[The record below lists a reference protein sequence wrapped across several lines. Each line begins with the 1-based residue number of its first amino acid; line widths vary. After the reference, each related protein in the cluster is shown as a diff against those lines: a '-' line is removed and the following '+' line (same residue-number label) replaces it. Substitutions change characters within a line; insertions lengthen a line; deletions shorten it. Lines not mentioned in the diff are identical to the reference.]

1 MSIFRKLMTTRA
13 TQMSPAHVEALNGIE
28 VEFYATR
35 GPDKKVLDAW
45 RLYINHLNS
54 SSSEG
59 VALVR
64 WVEKKNGLLVDLL
77 YQMAQSLGYGID
89 KVTIQNNSYHPK
101 GFVEIETEQHALRK
115 AGLAVFSGE
124 RPIQATVVGKVQ
136 TAQPMSLPDEINP
149 QQRDIIQPALAA
161 PKPVMPSLPT
171 VDAEVITRSDKAQTE
186 TTSNSH
192 FGSKTRS
199 NTP

>member
-35 GPDKKVLDAW
+35 GPDKRVLDAW

-59 VALVR
+59 DALVR

-77 YQMAQSLGYGID
+77 YQMAQSLGYDID

-115 AGLAVFSGE
+115 AALSVFSGE

-136 TAQPMSLPDEINP
+136 TAQPLSLPDEINSP
-149 QQRDIIQPALAA
+149 QPAITQPALAVSRQA
-161 PKPVMPSLPT
+161 LPSLPT
-171 VDAEVITRSDKAQTE
+171 IDAEVITRPDKA
-186 TTSNSH
+186 
-192 FGSKTRS
+192 
-199 NTP
+199 